1 MYGEENLGLTSA
13 ALKDVFVEKEESE
26 VTKMEVSPNTV
37 EPKKIVIPW
46 KPRKQSVLMRRQW
59 LKVLNITEILSNIWI
74 INGFWIWQHGDSG

>member
-46 KPRKQSVLMRRQW
+46 KPRKQSVLMRRQ
-59 LKVLNITEILSNIWI
+59 
-74 INGFWIWQHGDSG
+74 

>member
-46 KPRKQSVLMRRQW
+46 KPRKQGVLMRRQ
-59 LKVLNITEILSNIWI
+59 
-74 INGFWIWQHGDSG
+74 